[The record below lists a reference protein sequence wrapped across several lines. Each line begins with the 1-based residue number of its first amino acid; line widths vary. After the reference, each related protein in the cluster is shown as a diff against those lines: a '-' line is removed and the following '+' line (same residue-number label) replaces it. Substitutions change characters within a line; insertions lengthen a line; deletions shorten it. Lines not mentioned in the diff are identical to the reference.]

1 MSFFC
6 FLLLRR
12 LVSNDSIPCPALYI
26 LLSRL
31 ACQQRQWNIIGIKIV
46 FISDQKMT
54 RFFPLVNSNFF
65 ISLMKFWQQNVKK
78 NFITWFSI
86 LLVTISKEL
95 SKQGIPNLWYAKKVF
110 FHSQFV
116 INRTKNYINLLHKF
130 VASNIGSF
138 L

>member
-1 MSFFC
+1 
-6 FLLLRR
+6 
-12 LVSNDSIPCPALYI
+12 
-26 LLSRL
+26 
-31 ACQQRQWNIIGIKIV
+31 
-46 FISDQKMT
+46 
-54 RFFPLVNSNFF
+54 
-65 ISLMKFWQQNVKK
+65 MKFWQQNVKK

-95 SKQGIPNLWYAKKVF
+95 SKQGIPNLWYAKKEVF

-130 VASNIGSF
+130 VASNFGSF

>member
-12 LVSNDSIPCPALYI
+12 LVSNASILYI

-54 RFFPLVNSNFF
+54 RFFPLVNSNFY

-95 SKQGIPNLWYAKKVF
+95 SKQGIPNLWYAKKEVF

-130 VASNIGSF
+130 VASNFGSF